1 MTTEARIL
9 ALANAVAADIKQ
21 INTNAGNL
29 ASLTTTA
36 KNNLVAALNELKA
49 AVDTVNTGIIDDVT
63 PATNRTFSSTKI
75 NSLIQAAI
83 DNLVAGAGA
92 ALDTLN
98 ELATALGNDENFATT
113 VTTALA
119 KRVRADAAQT
129 FTAGEQTQ
137 ARTNIG
143 AAEKSV
149 LDQLVTDLGG
159 LDTDYV
165 AVYNLAK
172 V

>member
-21 INTNAGNL
+21 INTNAGDL
-29 ASLTTTA
+29 SALTTTA
-36 KNNLVAALNELKA
+36 KSSLVAALNELKGLVGA
-49 AVDTVNTGIIDDVT
+49 INTNIIDD
-63 PATNRTFSSTKI
+63 ATAALNRTYSSTKI
-75 NSLIQAAI
+75 NSLIQGAI
-83 DNLVAGAGA
+83 DGLVNGAGA

-113 VTTALA
+113 ITTALG
-119 KRVRADAAQT
+119 KRVSVDAAQT

-143 AAEKSV
+143 AAEKTV
-149 LDQLVTDLGG
+149 LDQLITDLGG

>member
-29 ASLTTTA
+29 TSLTTAA
-36 KNNLVAALNELKA
+36 KNSLVAAINELKEA
-49 AVDTVNTGIIDDVT
+49 ISQVDTGIIDDT
-63 PATNRTFSSTKI
+63 AASLTRTYSSTKI
-75 NSLIQAAI
+75 EGKISAAI
-83 DNLVAGAGA
+83 TALVSSAPET
-92 ALDTLN
+92 LDTLN
-98 ELATALGNDENFATT
+98 ELATALANDPNFATSI
-113 VTTALA
+113 TTALGN
-119 KRVRADAAQT
+119 RVRVDEAQT
-129 FTAGEQTQ
+129 FTAPQQLQG
-137 ARTNIG
+137 RSNIG

-149 LDQLVTDLGG
+149 LDQLLIDLGG

>member
-9 ALANAVAADIKQ
+9 ALANGIAADIKQ
-21 INTNAGNL
+21 INSNTGD
-29 ASLTTTA
+29 LTTLNTTA
-36 KNNLVAALNELKA
+36 KNSLVAALNELKGLVGA
-49 AVDTVNTGIIDDVT
+49 INTNIIDDAT
-63 PATNRTFSSTKI
+63 AATNRTYSSTKI

-83 DNLVAGAGA
+83 DGLVAGAGA

-113 VTTALA
+113 ITTSLG
-119 KRVRADAAQT
+119 KRVRVDAAQT
-129 FTAGEQTQ
+129 FTAPEQVQ
-137 ARTNIG
+137 GRANIG

-149 LDQLVTDLGG
+149 LDQLLTDLGG

-165 AVYNLAK
+165 AVYNAAK